1 MGCLYFL
8 ENLRFPVVDKLML
21 IVTQLGEET
30 AFPVAG
36 PVWPTSFR
44 RFSKETLNKSSATD
58 QRIFC
63 SSRAV

>member
-30 AFPVAG
+30 AFLVAG
-36 PVWPTSFR
+36 LVWPMSFR
-44 RFSKETLNKSSATD
+44 RFSNTVF
-58 QRIFC
+58 Q
-63 SSRAV
+63 